1 MRKTIIVAFLC
12 FLGITQ
18 VNAQSKFRP
27 GIRGGVNFA
36 HLTQTD
42 NPNEKY
48 STRTDFY
55 VGAFGAL
62 NLSKVYT
69 LQPELNYS
77 RQGAK
82 YEFIDENNIR
92 YNSEIK
98 VSYLSLGVANKFK
111 FNKFNIHLGPTLDI
125 KVKDGGKKLGAT
137 YNDANYYNDYYDD
150 DLTTIDFAFFLGA
163 GFDITKNFGIEAR
176 IKKGIIPVNDN
187 GDWDSTNVVF
197 QTGITYT
204 F

>member
-1 MRKTIIVAFLC
+1 MKKIIIVAFLC
-12 FLGITQ
+12 FLGFTQ

-27 GIRGGVNFA
+27 GIRGGANFA

-42 NPNEKY
+42 DPNEKY

-69 LQPELNYS
+69 LQPEINYS

-82 YEFIDENNIR
+82 YEYIDTDNRR

-98 VSYLSLGVANKFK
+98 ISYLSIGVANKFK
-111 FNKFNIHLGPTLDI
+111 FNKFNVHLGPTVDI
-125 KVKDGGKKLGAT
+125 KVKDAGKELGTT
-137 YNDANYYNDYYDD
+137 YNEYDYYYDN
-150 DLTTIDFAFFLGA
+150 DLTAIDFAFFLGA
-163 GFDITKNFGIEAR
+163 GFDITENFGIEAR
-176 IKKGIIPVNDN
+176 IKKGIIPVDDT

>member
-1 MRKTIIVAFLC
+1 MKKIIVVAFLC

-18 VNAQSKFRP
+18 VNAQSIFRP
-27 GIRGGVNFA
+27 GIRGGANFS

-69 LQPELNYS
+69 LQPEINYS

-82 YEFIDENNIR
+82 YEYIDTDNRR

-98 VSYLSLGVANKFK
+98 VSYLSIGVANKFK
-111 FNKFNIHLGPTLDI
+111 FNKFNIHLGPTVDI
-125 KVKDGGKKLGAT
+125 KVKDAGKKLGAT
-137 YNDANYYNDYYDD
+137 YNEYDNYYYYND
-150 DLTTIDFAFFLGA
+150 DLTAIDFAFFLGA
-163 GFDITKNFGIEAR
+163 GFDITKNFAIEAR

-197 QTGITYT
+197 QTGIAYT